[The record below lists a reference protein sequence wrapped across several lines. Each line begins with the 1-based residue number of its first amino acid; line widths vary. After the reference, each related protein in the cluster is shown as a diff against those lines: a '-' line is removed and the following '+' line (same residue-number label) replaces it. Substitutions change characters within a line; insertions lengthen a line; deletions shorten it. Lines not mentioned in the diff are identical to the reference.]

1 MSSQYCLFYEKYA
14 LDFADQYL
22 KWLQITYIL
31 FVNTE
36 NRMSLR
42 VQGVAQWESCAASFF
57 SIPANIL
64 LLGKSLNCLYLSQ
77 FLTDFHFL
85 KKHLN
90 ASVLPQFWSTH
101 LTSSFN
107 FKFFKTGRANS
118 HCALV
123 IPSRLKLVLWR
134 LNVLSS
140 WIMSGW
146 YLYYRYLGGKDWS
159 ISSPRLSLIMTSS
172 NVPAF
177 TASWRLRDI
186 INKIVSSQSAFFD
199 DLTNS
204 IGLAWQFWIS
214 CRATARIWLEE
225 QGSPLGKLVE

>member
-42 VQGVAQWESCAASFF
+42 VQGIAQWESCAASFF

-118 HCALV
+118 HCAMVNWQLV
-123 IPSRLKLVLWR
+123 NWSNLANVSLSDWQSWYVARDAIASKNKSHYS
-134 LNVLSS
+134 LNA
-140 WIMSGW
+140 
-146 YLYYRYLGGKDWS
+146 YR
-159 ISSPRLSLIMTSS
+159 
-172 NVPAF
+172 F
-177 TASWRLRDI
+177 TCLHFIW
-186 INKIVSSQSAFFD
+186 KI
-199 DLTNS
+199 
-204 IGLAWQFWIS
+204 G
-214 CRATARIWLEE
+214 
-225 QGSPLGKLVE
+225 

>member
-42 VQGVAQWESCAASFF
+42 VQGIAQWESCAASFF

-118 HCALV
+118 HCALLFR
-123 IPSRLKLVLWR
+123 IASFFLQLW
-134 LNVLSS
+134 VF
-140 WIMSGW
+140 MV
-146 YLYYRYLGGKDWS
+146 S
-159 ISSPRLSLIMTSS
+159 IRQT
-172 NVPAF
+172 
-177 TASWRLRDI
+177 
-186 INKIVSSQSAFFD
+186 INWDND
-199 DLTNS
+199 D
-204 IGLAWQFWIS
+204 F
-214 CRATARIWLEE
+214 
-225 QGSPLGKLVE
+225 V

>member
-42 VQGVAQWESCAASFF
+42 VEGAAQWESCAASFF

-118 HCALV
+118 HCALG
-123 IPSRLKLVLWR
+123 ISS
-134 LNVLSS
+134 SS
-140 WIMSGW
+140 WFSRTG
-146 YLYYRYLGGKDWS
+146 
-159 ISSPRLSLIMTSS
+159 S
-172 NVPAF
+172 NLPGRNLQLFV
-177 TASWRLRDI
+177 RML
-186 INKIVSSQSAFFD
+186 NSA
-199 DLTNS
+199 T
-204 IGLAWQFWIS
+204 
-214 CRATARIWLEE
+214 
-225 QGSPLGKLVE
+225 LV

>member
-42 VQGVAQWESCAASFF
+42 VEGTAQWESCAASFF

-118 HCALV
+118 HCAVLPTYYTQHHLV
-123 IPSRLKLVLWR
+123 ENIWV
-134 LNVLSS
+134 S
-140 WIMSGW
+140 W
-146 YLYYRYLGGKDWS
+146 
-159 ISSPRLSLIMTSS
+159 SLILKYVITDS
-172 NVPAF
+172 N
-177 TASWRLRDI
+177 S
-186 INKIVSSQSAFFD
+186 
-199 DLTNS
+199 
-204 IGLAWQFWIS
+204 
-214 CRATARIWLEE
+214 RIYFLNENDE
-225 QGSPLGKLVE
+225 M

>member
-42 VQGVAQWESCAASFF
+42 VQGIAQWESCAASFF

-85 KKHLN
+85 KKQLN

-118 HCALV
+118 HCAMHCNGTV
-123 IPSRLKLVLWR
+123 
-134 LNVLSS
+134 
-140 WIMSGW
+140 
-146 YLYYRYLGGKDWS
+146 S
-159 ISSPRLSLIMTSS
+159 ISFFIFRLQL
-172 NVPAF
+172 ARQ
-177 TASWRLRDI
+177 AE
-186 INKIVSSQSAFFD
+186 NKVKEMAYFEHYYVQVIY
-199 DLTNS
+199 DLTF
-204 IGLAWQFWIS
+204 I
-214 CRATARIWLEE
+214 
-225 QGSPLGKLVE
+225 

>member
-42 VQGVAQWESCAASFF
+42 VEGVAQWESCAASFF

-118 HCALV
+118 HCALDGQFGE
-123 IPSRLKLVLWR
+123 IWFIL
-134 LNVLSS
+134 LNAYILD
-140 WIMSGW
+140 GQA
-146 YLYYRYLGGKDWS
+146 Y
-159 ISSPRLSLIMTSS
+159 
-172 NVPAF
+172 
-177 TASWRLRDI
+177 I
-186 INKIVSSQSAFFD
+186 IEGQSDSSQ
-199 DLTNS
+199 
-204 IGLAWQFWIS
+204 
-214 CRATARIWLEE
+214 
-225 QGSPLGKLVE
+225 P

>member
-42 VQGVAQWESCAASFF
+42 VEGAAQWESCAASFF
-57 SIPANIL
+57 GIPANIL

-118 HCALV
+118 HCAMPNRRLQRRLERYHLNYYYIMYV
-123 IPSRLKLVLWR
+123 NTCIPTCGSRT
-134 LNVLSS
+134 
-140 WIMSGW
+140 
-146 YLYYRYLGGKDWS
+146 
-159 ISSPRLSLIMTSS
+159 PRLLP
-172 NVPAF
+172 VPAWYRPML
-177 TASWRLRDI
+177 SCQ
-186 INKIVSSQSAFFD
+186 IV
-199 DLTNS
+199 
-204 IGLAWQFWIS
+204 
-214 CRATARIWLEE
+214 
-225 QGSPLGKLVE
+225 

>member
-42 VQGVAQWESCAASFF
+42 VEGVAQWESCAASFF

-77 FLTDFHFL
+77 FLTNFHFL

-107 FKFFKTGRANS
+107 FQFFKTGRPNS
-118 HCALV
+118 HCA
-123 IPSRLKLVLWR
+123 VLT
-134 LNVLSS
+134 LLLSIVLS
-140 WIMSGW
+140 WC
-146 YLYYRYLGGKDWS
+146 LL
-159 ISSPRLSLIMTSS
+159 LSK
-172 NVPAF
+172 
-177 TASWRLRDI
+177 ASWG
-186 INKIVSSQSAFFD
+186 KIS
-199 DLTNS
+199 
-204 IGLAWQFWIS
+204 
-214 CRATARIWLEE
+214 
-225 QGSPLGKLVE
+225 

>member
-1 MSSQYCLFYEKYA
+1 MSSQYCLFCEKYA

-42 VQGVAQWESCAASFF
+42 VEGIAQWESCAASFF
-57 SIPANIL
+57 GIPANIL

-118 HCALV
+118 HCAMFSEITDFPFLEKIHFSIFWAPKNQV
-123 IPSRLKLVLWR
+123 FFILRGPQHVFWSPN
-134 LNVLSS
+134 LNWPVYS
-140 WIMSGW
+140 W
-146 YLYYRYLGGKDWS
+146 
-159 ISSPRLSLIMTSS
+159 
-172 NVPAF
+172 F
-177 TASWRLRDI
+177 
-186 INKIVSSQSAFFD
+186 
-199 DLTNS
+199 
-204 IGLAWQFWIS
+204 
-214 CRATARIWLEE
+214 
-225 QGSPLGKLVE
+225 

>member
-42 VQGVAQWESCAASFF
+42 VEGVAQWESCAASFF

-90 ASVLPQFWSTH
+90 ASVLPQFCSTH

-118 HCALV
+118 HCAMLTLEPRV
-123 IPSRLKLVLWR
+123 TLQLKKR
-134 LNVLSS
+134 
-140 WIMSGW
+140 
-146 YLYYRYLGGKDWS
+146 K
-159 ISSPRLSLIMTSS
+159 
-172 NVPAF
+172 
-177 TASWRLRDI
+177 
-186 INKIVSSQSAFFD
+186 KKQS
-199 DLTNS
+199 
-204 IGLAWQFWIS
+204 
-214 CRATARIWLEE
+214 
-225 QGSPLGKLVE
+225 

>member
-42 VQGVAQWESCAASFF
+42 VEATAQWESCAASFF
-57 SIPANIL
+57 GIPANIL

-118 HCALV
+118 HCAQWESALAV
-123 IPSRLKLVLWR
+123 GGQLLFIHFISYFPSKYQFPPSLTGILRLYW
-134 LNVLSS
+134 
-140 WIMSGW
+140 
-146 YLYYRYLGGKDWS
+146 
-159 ISSPRLSLIMTSS
+159 
-172 NVPAF
+172 
-177 TASWRLRDI
+177 
-186 INKIVSSQSAFFD
+186 
-199 DLTNS
+199 
-204 IGLAWQFWIS
+204 
-214 CRATARIWLEE
+214 
-225 QGSPLGKLVE
+225 

>member
-118 HCALV
+118 HCALAARAGNV
-123 IPSRLKLVLWR
+123 DINIILLVLHNCR
-134 LNVLSS
+134 SS
-140 WIMSGW
+140 
-146 YLYYRYLGGKDWS
+146 
-159 ISSPRLSLIMTSS
+159 
-172 NVPAF
+172 VF
-177 TASWRLRDI
+177 
-186 INKIVSSQSAFFD
+186 SA
-199 DLTNS
+199 LHN
-204 IGLAWQFWIS
+204 
-214 CRATARIWLEE
+214 CRNEIF
-225 QGSPLGKLVE
+225 

>member
-42 VQGVAQWESCAASFF
+42 VQGIAQWESCAASFF

-118 HCALV
+118 HCAMLKWRPLNYSGPCWLSGINVFPTGHFWGTLQRFSRILV
-123 IPSRLKLVLWR
+123 P
-134 LNVLSS
+134 
-140 WIMSGW
+140 G
-146 YLYYRYLGGKDWS
+146 
-159 ISSPRLSLIMTSS
+159 P
-172 NVPAF
+172 
-177 TASWRLRDI
+177 
-186 INKIVSSQSAFFD
+186 
-199 DLTNS
+199 
-204 IGLAWQFWIS
+204 
-214 CRATARIWLEE
+214 
-225 QGSPLGKLVE
+225 

>member
-118 HCALV
+118 HCAVVYKLSVSTNQGGAKINNKKILV
-123 IPSRLKLVLWR
+123 VKGQI
-134 LNVLSS
+134 
-140 WIMSGW
+140 
-146 YLYYRYLGGKDWS
+146 
-159 ISSPRLSLIMTSS
+159 
-172 NVPAF
+172 
-177 TASWRLRDI
+177 
-186 INKIVSSQSAFFD
+186 
-199 DLTNS
+199 
-204 IGLAWQFWIS
+204 
-214 CRATARIWLEE
+214 
-225 QGSPLGKLVE
+225 

>member
-118 HCALV
+118 HCALMIRFQPCTHNEVSKTRRRKTAAIKSSV
-123 IPSRLKLVLWR
+123 ILWR
-134 LNVLSS
+134 Q
-140 WIMSGW
+140 
-146 YLYYRYLGGKDWS
+146 
-159 ISSPRLSLIMTSS
+159 
-172 NVPAF
+172 
-177 TASWRLRDI
+177 
-186 INKIVSSQSAFFD
+186 KI
-199 DLTNS
+199 L
-204 IGLAWQFWIS
+204 L
-214 CRATARIWLEE
+214 
-225 QGSPLGKLVE
+225 

>member
-42 VQGVAQWESCAASFF
+42 VEGAAQWESCAASFF

-118 HCALV
+118 HCALLAKILDIV
-123 IPSRLKLVLWR
+123 AWLLAKHAVSCVKQRR
-134 LNVLSS
+134 
-140 WIMSGW
+140 
-146 YLYYRYLGGKDWS
+146 
-159 ISSPRLSLIMTSS
+159 SPQIGDSANMQLEAHCALPQCNWLTS
-172 NVPAF
+172 
-177 TASWRLRDI
+177 
-186 INKIVSSQSAFFD
+186 
-199 DLTNS
+199 
-204 IGLAWQFWIS
+204 
-214 CRATARIWLEE
+214 E
-225 QGSPLGKLVE
+225 

>member
-31 FVNTE
+31 FVNTK

-118 HCALV
+118 HCAMWIL
-123 IPSRLKLVLWR
+123 ISIAP
-134 LNVLSS
+134 S
-140 WIMSGW
+140 WI
-146 YLYYRYLGGKDWS
+146 
-159 ISSPRLSLIMTSS
+159 I
-172 NVPAF
+172 
-177 TASWRLRDI
+177 
-186 INKIVSSQSAFFD
+186 QH
-199 DLTNS
+199 
-204 IGLAWQFWIS
+204 
-214 CRATARIWLEE
+214 
-225 QGSPLGKLVE
+225 PLF

>member
-42 VQGVAQWESCAASFF
+42 VQGIAQWESCAASFF

-107 FKFFKTGRANS
+107 IKKVKNWPAKFPLCNGPFFRRGSNSRIANVHLFIHLFICLKTK
-118 HCALV
+118 
-123 IPSRLKLVLWR
+123 P
-134 LNVLSS
+134 LS
-140 WIMSGW
+140 
-146 YLYYRYLGGKDWS
+146 LYYNYFWS
-159 ISSPRLSLIMTSS
+159 L
-172 NVPAF
+172 
-177 TASWRLRDI
+177 
-186 INKIVSSQSAFFD
+186 
-199 DLTNS
+199 
-204 IGLAWQFWIS
+204 
-214 CRATARIWLEE
+214 C
-225 QGSPLGKLVE
+225 

>member
-42 VQGVAQWESCAASFF
+42 VQGIAQGESCAASFF

-118 HCALV
+118 HCALGTREQADHTFGRQ
-123 IPSRLKLVLWR
+123 I
-134 LNVLSS
+134 S
-140 WIMSGW
+140 WF
-146 YLYYRYLGGKDWS
+146 LG
-159 ISSPRLSLIMTSS
+159 PNSL
-172 NVPAF
+172 
-177 TASWRLRDI
+177 
-186 INKIVSSQSAFFD
+186 FFD
-199 DLTNS
+199 
-204 IGLAWQFWIS
+204 
-214 CRATARIWLEE
+214 
-225 QGSPLGKLVE
+225 QGDGIVKQ